1 MPQDY
6 ARKRKPAASKR
17 PRAAGRNSRGQA
29 PSPRNWFFAG
39 LGCGVFLSA
48 LVWLAAQQP
57 ELVNTVAAVG
67 DRTLEEDSAPKPTF
81 DFYTLLP
88 EQQVEVDV
96 EPPSAEQ
103 QSRRTPIDQYLLQA
117 GSFQLAE
124 DADRR
129 RAQLILLGL
138 EARVQETLGSNGR
151 WFRVYIGPFES
162 RSRLEKARS
171 LTAQQGIDT
180 LLLKRPGQG

>member
-6 ARKRKPAASKR
+6 ARKHKPAASKR
-17 PRAAGRNSRGQA
+17 PQAAGRNSPGNA
-29 PSPRNWFFAG
+29 PSPRKWFFAG
-39 LGCGVFLSA
+39 LSCGVFLSA
-48 LVWLAAQQP
+48 LVWLAGQQP
-57 ELVNTVAAVG
+57 ELVKTVVAVG
-67 DRTLEEDSAPKPTF
+67 DAVSDQDTAPKPTF

-96 EPPSAEQ
+96 EPLSAEQ
-103 QSRRTPIDQYLLQA
+103 QSRSTPIDQYLLQA
-117 GSFQLAE
+117 GSFQRAE

-129 RAQLILLGL
+129 RGELILLDL
-138 EARVQETLGSNGR
+138 EARVQETQGSNGR

-162 RSRLEKARS
+162 RSQLEKARS
-171 LTAQQGIDT
+171 LTAQQDIDT